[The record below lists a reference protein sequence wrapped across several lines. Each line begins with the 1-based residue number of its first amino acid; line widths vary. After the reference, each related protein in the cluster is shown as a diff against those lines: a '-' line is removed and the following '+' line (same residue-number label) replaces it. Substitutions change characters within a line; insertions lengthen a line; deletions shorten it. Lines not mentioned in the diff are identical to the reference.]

1 MVLRVSI
8 KMQKNEL
15 RVNFYTRVLNT
26 KAQNME
32 TSGWNQLDLDPNM
45 YSPTSYFMW
54 NKKGNLVT
62 IKAYFIFLSGINVYA
77 NTYINL
83 LALPNTCRPASPFYE
98 CCAMDGTLNPL
109 ICFIQGSGQVQVKSD
124 TDRVI
129 DGMFLSSSYIAV

>member
-1 MVLRVSI
+1 
-8 KMQKNEL
+8 
-15 RVNFYTRVLNT
+15 
-26 KAQNME
+26 ME
-32 TSGWNQLDLDPNM
+32 TSGWNQLELDSNM

-62 IKAYFIFLSGINVYA
+62 IKAHFIFLSGVNVYA

-109 ICFIQGSGQVQVKSD
+109 ICFIQGSGQVQIKSD
-124 TDRVI
+124 ANRVI
-129 DGMFLSSSYIAV
+129 GGMFLSSSYIAV